1 MIPEPTKQG
10 FPLYYFIIHKQI
22 DKMERFRLFTSL
34 AGKATAEQPAMLS
47 VFATKAAIWEAVH

>member
-1 MIPEPTKQG
+1 MIPKPTKQG
-10 FPLYYFIIHKQI
+10 LPLYYFIIHKQI
-22 DKMERFRLFTSL
+22 DKIERFRLFTSL